1 MVKLTGGVA
10 RRAPI
15 DLCYHNAIGLVD
27 TDGSKAQGGMRC
39 ARGARAI
46 APVWADTRQGN
57 CCRLALPSHSCLES
71 FLILHTPDVIESTF
85 GECLG
90 PNEAAS
96 NRT

>member
-46 APVWADTRQGN
+46 VR
-57 CCRLALPSHSCLES
+57 S
-71 FLILHTPDVIESTF
+71 I
-85 GECLG
+85 
-90 PNEAAS
+90 AS
-96 NRT
+96 NSLVFTI